1 MPTKIIVTHNG
12 ELKKKYG
19 TKLSAIS
26 KAITQMTNAD
36 AARGISTTFVA
47 LDDASF
53 GQLRATRGKLK
64 SFKDAVDHAYSLH
77 QNPDYILILPWN
89 LRAEIME
96 QMAAVRTWG
105 AKFVV
110 PIPTVTVFE

>member
-26 KAITQMTNAD
+26 KAITQTTNAD

-77 QNPDYILILPWN
+77 QNPDYILILGGPDIVPHQRLNN
-89 LRAEIME
+89 LLGPDEDDD
-96 QMAAVRTWG
+96 
-105 AKFVV
+105 
-110 PIPTVTVFE
+110 